1 MLFVLRNPEHLYT
14 KKFLQLS
21 TEDLLLVNPNTG
33 TAPVFSS
40 QKDMDLVLKIY
51 HNSRVLLRKYENE
64 TKDNPY
70 GIELATQFNMTSD
83 SDKFAREQELIERG
97 YKKNW
102 IYYEKD
108 EERYVPLC
116 EGKTFYTL
124 DSRYNHIAEDGN
136 GIACTAEEKSD
147 PQFFPRTRYF
157 VKESYCKAF
166 YTAKGWKR
174 EWVIAFRDIA
184 RSSDNRTFI
193 SSLMPKVGFGHKAP
207 VISVESLSLFGLA
220 NSHVFDYVTRQK
232 FQGTSICFFILY
244 QLPVPDPSKFK
255 ELPGLDAGD
264 SCLEN
269 SVIRRLVKCVNY
281 SYDMEPFVKD
291 MGYEIEPRP
300 WNEKERLDYMAQL
313 DAIAAH
319 LYGIDYE
326 DLKYI
331 FTTFPIE
338 KREQESE
345 YGTYLSR
352 DLALKYF
359 EEYRPKLSGRQ

>member
-1 MLFVLRNPEHLYT
+1 
-14 KKFLQLS
+14 
-21 TEDLLLVNPNTG
+21 
-33 TAPVFSS
+33 
-40 QKDMDLVLKIY
+40 MDLVLKIY
-51 HNSRVLLRKYENE
+51 RNSKILLREYEDGK
-64 TKDNPY
+64 TDNPY
-70 GIELATQFNMTSD
+70 GIEVSTQFHMSND
-83 SDKFAREQELIERG
+83 SDKFVREQELIGRG

-108 EERYVPLC
+108 GERYVPLC
-116 EGKTFYTL
+116 EGKTFYIL
-124 DSRYNHIAEDGN
+124 DSRYNHIADDGN
-136 GIACTAEEKSD
+136 GTNCTAEEKSD
-147 PQFFPRTRYF
+147 PWFFPKTRYF
-157 VKESYCKAF
+157 VKESDCKAF
-166 YTAKGWKR
+166 YAAKQWDR
-174 EWVIAFRDIA
+174 EWVVAFRNITNA
-184 RSSDNRTFI
+184 TNERTFVTSCI
-193 SSLMPKVGFGHKAP
+193 RRFAYGHSAQL
-207 VISVESLSLFGLA
+207 VLTEGSQHWLCIMT
-220 NSHVFDYVTRQK
+220 SHCLDFVSRAK
-232 FQGTSICFFILY
+232 LQGTNFSFFILY

-264 SCLEN
+264 TCLED

-300 WNEKERLDYMAQL
+300 WNEKERLGYMAQL

-319 LYGIDYE
+319 LYGIDFE

-338 KREQESE
+338 KREQERE